1 MIEQT
6 GKVVAVED
14 GFAWVESE
22 RTSTCQSCSAKKG
35 CGTSL
40 LDNVFG
46 QKRLAIKTLN
56 THNSKV
62 GDHVVIGIREATL
75 VKSSIVMYLIPLLTM
90 FGLAA
95 LADQVLNGSE
105 LLTVVSGLT
114 GLIAG
119 FFWVKK
125 YSEKVRYDEKYQPVI
140 LKVVNAGVHLDLGI
154 NK

>member
-6 GKVVAVED
+6 GKVVLVKD

-56 THNSKV
+56 SRNSMV
-62 GDHVVIGIREATL
+62 GDHVVIGIHESTL
-75 VKSSIVMYLIPLLTM
+75 IKSSLLMYLMPLLMM
-90 FGLAA
+90 FVFAFFA
-95 LADQVLNGSE
+95 EYVFNVSE
-105 LLTVVSGLT
+105 LLTVLSGLI

-119 FFWVKK
+119 FFWVRN

-140 LKVVNAGVHLDLGI
+140 LKVINTGVNLELGI
-154 NK
+154 K

>member
-6 GKVVAVED
+6 GTVVLVKD

-56 THNSKV
+56 SRHSRV
-62 GDHVVIGIREATL
+62 GDHVVIGIHESTL
-75 VKSSIVMYLIPLLTM
+75 IKSSLLMYLMPLLMM
-90 FGLAA
+90 FVFA
-95 LADQVLNGSE
+95 LFAEYVFNASE
-105 LLTVVSGLT
+105 LLTALSGLS

-119 FFWVKK
+119 FYWVRS

-140 LKVVNAGVHLDLGI
+140 LKVINTGVNLELGI
-154 NK
+154 K